1 MCIRDRINTEKLKA
15 SIASDKYFCDNLAIK
30 IGSKMIAQMGE
41 NSVARVGVSLAA
53 KTWDAV
59 EVKRSVINERR
70 TNAANLLSAGEP
82 LEGAEG
88 DNRASKSDGASN

>member
-1 MCIRDRINTEKLKA
+1 
-15 SIASDKYFCDNLAIK
+15 
-30 IGSKMIAQMGE
+30 MIEQVGE
-41 NSVARVGVSLAA
+41 NSVAGVGVSLAA

-88 DNRASKSDGASN
+88 DNRASKSDGASSSSSESLGGGTGFMASSHTTS

>member
-1 MCIRDRINTEKLKA
+1 
-15 SIASDKYFCDNLAIK
+15 
-30 IGSKMIAQMGE
+30 MIEQVGE
-41 NSVARVGVSLAA
+41 NSVARVVVSLAA
-53 KTWDAV
+53 KIWDTV
-59 EVKRSVINERR
+59 EVKRIVINERR